1 MYIKEEF
8 DFNDLM
14 NRCWSGAVDTLET
27 IEQNDKEEE
36 LIQLLEE
43 EFFDEIPTL
52 TDINDLLR
60 FDDEWLFEML
70 NIETEE

>member
-14 NRCWSGAVDTLET
+14 NRCWSGALNTLEAV
-27 IEQNDKEEE
+27 ERNDKEED
-36 LIQLLEE
+36 LMQLLSEVYC
-43 EFFDEIPTL
+43 DEMPDL

-60 FDDEWLFEML
+60 FEDEWLFEML
-70 NIETEE
+70 DIEEE